1 MGFGVRCVCA
11 SCHTGNF
18 IITCRT
24 ICGRVYDI
32 NIPLNLPTIRLYFC
46 LYVFVVVPSSASA
59 SPSWLAFL
67 RPFSERDTPKC
78 HTGLFVYDSG
88 V

>member
-1 MGFGVRCVCA
+1 MGGGVRCVCA

-24 ICGRVYDI
+24 IRGRVYDT
-32 NIPLNLPTIRLYFC
+32 NIPLNLPTIRLYV
-46 LYVFVVVPSSASA
+46 LVVAASSYLKDGLPS
-59 SPSWLAFL
+59 LLVFL

-78 HTGLFVYDSG
+78 HKGLFVYDSG